1 MRHQSRTLTL
11 RLLPLMLV
19 LAVVAA
25 ACSESNFESSEEGDG
40 EAAGGEA
47 AESPAAEGGDDGEAA
62 AEGGQNL
69 TLAGF
74 ASSAAE
80 DEELRNILDTYESE
94 SGNTVEFNP
103 SPDYDTTLQASLA
116 AGDPPDVFYVNDNRI
131 PDLAEAGT
139 LAPMEGNV
147 ADPDDF
153 YPALRQAF
161 SYEDTLYCP
170 PKDFSTLALQYN
182 TDAFDA
188 AGLEPPTTW
197 EEFESAAEQ
206 LTTDDMAGLVIGD
219 EFFRWGV
226 FAVQAGGELA
236 NEDRTAMT
244 ATDGP
249 LAEGFE
255 FVKNLHDQG
264 WAATPSDLDAGWA
277 GEAFGQGKAAMT
289 IEGNWIVP
297 ALRNDFPDT
306 PWAVAELPEG
316 PAGKG
321 TFSFSVCYAVAQN
334 ADNPDASWDL
344 VDFLVSP
351 EQQLAF
357 TSQFPVMPSRQS
369 LREDWIAANPD
380 LEAHV
385 NAAEYAV
392 APVYVP
398 GFQAVLDTV
407 NDGIQ
412 GLAAGSGDVQSVI
425 EDVQSAG
432 ESVLG
437 G

>member
-1 MRHQSRTLTL
+1 MRDTSRTVKL
-11 RLLPLMLV
+11 RILPLLLI
-19 LAVVAA
+19 LALLAA
-25 ACSESNFESSEEGDG
+25 ACNDSDFESDDEGAAGPAPDAEAGDEEGGEDG
-40 EAAGGEA
+40 A
-47 AESPAAEGGDDGEAA
+47 DDAA
-62 AEGGQNL
+62 APEGGQEL
-69 TLAGF
+69 SLAGF
-74 ASSAAE
+74 ASSQAE
-80 DEELRNILDTYESE
+80 DEQLGAILDSYATD

-139 LAPMEGNV
+139 LAPMEDNV

-153 YPALRQAF
+153 YPALQQAF
-161 SYEDTLYCP
+161 TFEETLYCP

-182 TDAFDA
+182 TDLFDE
-188 AGLEPPTTW
+188 AGLEPPTNW
-197 EEFESAAEQ
+197 DELESAAEQ
-206 LTTDDMAGLVIGD
+206 LTSGDTVGLALAP

-244 ATDGP
+244 VTDGP
-249 LAEGFE
+249 MEEGFSY
-255 FVKNLHDQG
+255 VKNLYDQG
-264 WAATPSDLDAGWA
+264 WAATPADLDAGWA

-297 ALRNDFPDT
+297 ALRNDFPDVN
-306 PWAVAELPEG
+306 WAVAELPEG

-321 TFSFSVCYAVAQN
+321 TFAFSVCYAVAVN
-334 ADNPDASWDL
+334 ADNPEASWDL
-344 VDFLVSP
+344 VDYLVSP
-351 EQQLAF
+351 EQQLEF

-369 LREDWIAANPD
+369 LRDGWLEANPD
-380 LEAHV
+380 LEAHL

-412 GLAAGSGDVQSVI
+412 GIADGSKEVQDVL
-425 EDVQSAG
+425 EDTQSAG

-437 G
+437 